1 MKEVQTG
8 QILLTAKVDMMMD
21 LLRTL
26 VGSKSSSPVSTA
38 NANWKL
44 PLETLEHFDEM
55 DTNHD
60 GRITSAEISAYNVNP
75 ARMEKEDEFNNKFAT
90 NMSVFYGS
98 ESSATDGTYS
108 MLSYKYKSKNSNS

>member
-55 DTNHD
+55 EASIREDK
-60 GRITSAEISAYNVNP
+60 A
-75 ARMEKEDEFNNKFAT
+75 EKE
-90 NMSVFYGS
+90 SLV
-98 ESSATDGTYS
+98 SSSTFRI
-108 MLSYKYKSKNSNS
+108 